1 MPNHLFHRMAAPQR
15 HSAIREVSGR
25 HQWADRWLQ
34 MGYNYY
40 IACKRCQRFLD
51 LGRWRVF
58 HDLQFPEASKELFPG
73 AGNVAAAPVDGPRL
87 RERLRIMDDPFS
99 VNHKGEADFQKLAAI
114 LAEFCDKHDS
124 HELYLINDS
133 GDFPWSACD
142 RYPWYEW
149 AEVFGPNTDMG
160 GVDLP
165 KNLIHDLHEIEKHL
179 LRSHRYDPA
188 TFPGDIDLVKHGFE
202 VVRKSTSRW
211 GG

>member
-1 MPNHLFHRMAAPQR
+1 MHAAKR
-15 HSAIREVSGR
+15 AGSSAVIS
-25 HQWADRWLQ
+25 DRWQQ
-34 MGYNYY
+34 MGYNYC

-58 HDLQFPEASKELFPG
+58 HDLQFPESSKELFPG
-73 AGNVAAAPVDGPRL
+73 PGNVAAAPVDGPRL

-99 VNHKGEADFQKLAAI
+99 VNHKGEADFQKLATI

-133 GDFPWSACD
+133 GDLPWSACD

-149 AEVFGPNTDMG
+149 AEVIGPNTDMDS
-160 GVDLP
+160 VDLP
-165 KNLIHDLHEIEKHL
+165 KNLIHDLHLRSWSEIEKHL

-188 TFPGDIDLVKHGFE
+188 TFPGDIDLVRHGFE

-211 GG
+211 GGSFDSLA